1 MKKGKL
7 YICPTPIGNLED
19 ITLRTIRILKEVDL
33 VAAEDTRHTVKLL
46 NHYDIKTSLISYHEH
61 NLKERGIE
69 LIEKINNGFNI
80 AQVSDAGMPG
90 ISDPGQ
96 DLINLAIKEDI
107 EVIVLPGATASITA
121 LIASGL
127 STDQFIFKVFLSS
140 KRSQRIRELEDIK
153 NKKETI
159 ILYESPYRLIDTLND
174 MIDILGNRGIAIIRE
189 LTKLH
194 EEVFRGNIEESIDKF
209 STDIIRGEF
218 VLVVEGSKE
227 DNKEIG
233 IDIKRELQK
242 YMEEGYSKKSS
253 VKIVSEKYDLPKNE
267 VYKESLDINL

>member
-127 STDQFIFKVFLSS
+127 STDQFIFKGFLSS
-140 KRSQRIRELEDIK
+140 KRSQRIRELEDIRD
-153 NKKETI
+153 KKETI
-159 ILYESPYRLIDTLND
+159 ILYESPYRLLDTLND

-227 DNKEIG
+227 DNKEIE
-233 IDIKRELQK
+233 IDIKRELQI
-242 YMEEGYSKKSS
+242 YIEEGYSKKSS
-253 VKIVSEKYDLPKNE
+253 VKIVSEKYNLPKNE
-267 VYKESLDINL
+267 VYKESLNINL

>member
-127 STDQFIFKVFLSS
+127 STDQFIFKGFLSS
-140 KRSQRIRELEDIK
+140 KRSQRIRELEDIRD
-153 NKKETI
+153 KKETI
-159 ILYESPYRLIDTLND
+159 ILYESPYRLLDTLND

-227 DNKEIG
+227 DNKEIE
-233 IDIKRELQK
+233 IDIKRELQI
-242 YMEEGYSKKSS
+242 YIEEGYSKKSS
-253 VKIVSEKYDLPKNE
+253 VKIVSEKYNLPKNE